1 MPTVINNEALLDE
14 GKSFE
19 GKLDEVK
26 ENLKN
31 ETANMYQAS
40 DEISKIVEELE
51 ESNMKLN
58 LSLKLVK
65 VEKFLGKIRQ
75 LNEVQNYSE
84 INQILNNIQL
94 IVNDPEDR
102 IIRRLDMY
110 TNLKMRLSIER
121 ANLLKNLEN
130 RFNSLVQMKEKS
142 FLKTRA
148 VTMNI
153 TKNNELVDC
162 IDSIVEACYDFKVV
176 TDFIMN
182 NIFTPIICR
191 PVSLDIV
198 ENEKEFRLSLS
209 YSTEPITDEL
219 RPNYTAVFFNIR
231 QVLFFLLNVN
241 VQMKNKEYFMA
252 HIFENHRKELLELIF
267 KECLVHSIPKTFEE
281 KNQCTMNVDIDKLSS
296 IFAELNFF
304 PESAEGNNEKLED
317 YCQKMD
323 ELFYKQFTKSVQA
336 TASDILKRDLHDM
349 ILISEDTTLSTN
361 TPLTF
366 PQSMIS
372 KSTLELIQLL
382 EKILHQAN
390 ACGED
395 STSKDKRNNLMF
407 SFNATLKNY
416 PFTVQLHHSKFMSKI
431 PQQSALFY
439 NNCMYLSNWV
449 TNSRETEHMGIDQVI
464 DDLVKNGWEILECQI
479 AKQKIQMMDIL
490 KAFGKFIDL
499 T

>member
-1 MPTVINNEALLDE
+1 M
-14 GKSFE
+14 
-19 GKLDEVK
+19 
-26 ENLKN
+26 KN
-31 ETANMYQAS
+31 ESANMYQAN

-65 VEKFLGKIRQ
+65 IDNYLGKIRQ
-75 LNEVQNYSE
+75 LNEFQNYSE
-84 INQILNNIQL
+84 ISNILNKIQL

-110 TNLKMRLSIER
+110 KNLKLRLSIER

-153 TKNNELVDC
+153 TKNGELVDC
-162 IDSIVEACYDFKVV
+162 IDSIVEAGYDFKVV

-191 PVSLDIV
+191 PVSLEIL
-198 ENEKEFRLSLS
+198 EYEKEFRLSLS

-219 RPNYTAVFFNIR
+219 RPNYTAVFFHIR
-231 QVLFFLLNVN
+231 QVLLFLLNVN
-241 VQMKNKEYFMA
+241 VRMENNEYFMA
-252 HIFENHRKELLELIF
+252 HIFEDHRKELLELIF
-267 KECLVHSIPKTFEE
+267 KECLIHSIPKTFEE
-281 KNQCTMNVDIDKLSS
+281 KNQCTMNVDIDKLSG
-296 IFAELNFF
+296 IFAELHFF

-336 TASDILKRDLHDM
+336 SASDILKRELHDM

-395 STSKDKRNNLMF
+395 STDKRNNLIF
-407 SFNATLKNY
+407 SFKAVLENY

-490 KAFGKFIDL
+490 KTFGKFIDL
-499 T
+499 I